1 MRYVHQ
7 RLSIMMFLQFF
18 IWGSWFVTL
27 GAFLGTNLAA
37 TGAETAMAFST
48 QSWGAIIAPLLVG
61 LVADRYFNAERV
73 LGLLHLT
80 GAGLMFL
87 LYGAVDFEG
96 FYPLLLGYMI
106 CYMPTLALVNS
117 LAFRQLSDTA
127 AEFGKIRLWGTIGW
141 IIAGLMISYAFSWDS
156 QQGVAE
162 GLLKNTFMM
171 AGIASLV
178 LGVFSFTL
186 PSTPPVL
193 VTTDSASAAQA
204 LGLDALS
211 LLKDRNLALFFV
223 MSVLICIPLA
233 FYYQYASP
241 FLIESGVA
249 NPTGKMTLGQVS
261 EVLFMLMLP
270 VFLTRYGIKF
280 TLLIGMFAWAL
291 RYLLFAY
298 GNADELVWMFIVGIA
313 LHGICYDFFFVAG
326 QIYTDSKA
334 GEQFK
339 SSAQGLLTLATY
351 GLGMLIGFWAAGKI
365 ADQYVSDSIDRWET
379 IWLYP
384 SVFALLVALI
394 FLLAFRDRLSS
405 SESEVA

>member
-1 MRYVHQ
+1 
-7 RLSIMMFLQFF
+7 MMFLQFF
-18 IWGSWFVTL
+18 VWGSWFVTL
-27 GAFLGTNLAA
+27 GAFLGANLNAS
-37 TGAETAMAFST
+37 GAETAMAFST

-87 LYGAVDFEG
+87 LYGAVDFGG
-96 FYPLLLGYMI
+96 FYPLLLAYMI

-117 LAFRQLSDTA
+117 VAFRQLSDTA

-141 IIAGLMISYAFSWDS
+141 IVAGLMISYIFSWDS

-171 AGIASLV
+171 AGFASLV
-178 LGVFSFTL
+178 LGLFSFTL
-186 PSTPPVL
+186 PSTPPVPARNKSSG
-193 VTTDSASAAQA
+193 VAQA

-211 LLKDRNLALFFV
+211 VLKDRNLALFFV

-351 GLGMLIGFWAAGKI
+351 GFGMLIGFWAAGKI
-365 ADQYVSDSIDRWET
+365 ADQYASDGIDRWET

-384 SVFALLVALI
+384 AVFALLVAI
-394 FLLAFRDRLSS
+394 TFLFAFRDRLSN
-405 SESEVA
+405 SEGAVV

>member
-1 MRYVHQ
+1 MLYVHQ
-7 RLSIMMFLQFF
+7 RLSVMMFLQFF
-18 IWGSWFVTL
+18 VWGSWFVTL
-27 GAFLGTNLAA
+27 GAFLGNNLNA

-87 LYGAVDFEG
+87 LYGADDFGG
-96 FYPLLLGYMI
+96 FYSLLLAYMI

-117 LAFRQLSDTA
+117 VAFRQLSDTA
-127 AEFGKIRLWGTIGW
+127 AQFGKIRLWGTIGW
-141 IIAGLMISYAFSWDS
+141 IVAGLMISFAFSWDS

-186 PSTPPVL
+186 PNTPPVPAKNESSG
-193 VTTDSASAAQA
+193 VRQA

-211 LLKDRNLALFFV
+211 VLSDRNLALFFG

-241 FLIESGVA
+241 FLIESGVS

-313 LHGICYDFFFVAG
+313 LHGVCYDFFFVAG

-365 ADQYVSDSIDRWET
+365 ADQYASDSIGRWET

-384 SVFALLVALI
+384 AGSALLVAI
-394 FLLAFRDRLSS
+394 VFLYAFKDRLSN
-405 SESEVA
+405 SETAKA